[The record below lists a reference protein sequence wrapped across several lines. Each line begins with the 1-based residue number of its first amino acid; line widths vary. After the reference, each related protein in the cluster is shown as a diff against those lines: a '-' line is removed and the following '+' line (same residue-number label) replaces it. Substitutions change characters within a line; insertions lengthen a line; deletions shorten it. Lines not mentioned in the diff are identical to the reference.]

1 MTEDRAAQAAR
12 WLVEAFETGD
22 PLGPLP
28 PEIAPRDLAEGEEV
42 AGAVLDGLALP
53 PCGLRLGPDGLAGPV
68 VGGRLLADGVP
79 VALATLR
86 HPRASAAV
94 VGVLAEALD
103 PDAAGA
109 PILAALHPALDIGA
123 TRFTE
128 PPADPALRAA
138 DLGGLG
144 LILLG
149 RRIPGAAPGP
159 ARVALGPPRARR
171 WDGEANLAARLG
183 EAADVAR
190 RMGGLPAG
198 ALLVVAGL
206 TAPVVPEVGTALAAR
221 IEGLGRASASF
232 A

>member
-1 MTEDRAAQAAR
+1 MTEDRAAEAAR

-28 PEIAPRDLAEGEEV
+28 PGIAPRDMAEGEDV
-42 AGAVLDGLALP
+42 AGAVLDALALA
-53 PCGLRLGPDGLAGPV
+53 PCGLRLDPDGVAGPV
-68 VGGRLLADGVP
+68 VAGRVLADGVP

-86 HPRASAAV
+86 HPRASVAV
-94 VGVLAEALD
+94 AGVLAEALD
-103 PDAAGA
+103 PDLSGA
-109 PILAALHPALDIGA
+109 PVLAALHPALDISA

-128 PPADPALRAA
+128 LPADPALRAA

-144 LILLG
+144 LIVLG
-149 RRIPGAAPGP
+149 RRVPGAAPG
-159 ARVALGPPRARR
+159 AAQVALGPPRARR
-171 WDGEANLAARLG
+171 WDGEADLAARLAQ
-183 EAADVAR
+183 AAQAAR

-206 TAPVVPEVGTALAAR
+206 TAPVVPDAGAALTAR
-221 IEGLGRASASF
+221 IVGLGRASASF